1 MIRLKVILVL
11 LALECAFGPG
21 VQKGLTKPLPT
32 FSRDIAPIVFGHCT
46 SCHHPGGSGPFSLL
60 RYDDVRQRAS
70 QIAAVTASR
79 YMPPWLPEPGYG
91 RFAGDLRLGAAEIE
105 LFRQWAENGAA
116 EGDPKDLPRAPQY
129 NEGWQFGKPDL
140 VLRMPDAY
148 TLAAAGEDV
157 FRNFVIPIP
166 ATAVTSTRYV
176 RALEILPGNKRI
188 VHHANIII
196 DRSGEARRRDAEDP
210 DVGFAGMDINIA
222 TSSFEPESHF
232 LFWKPGTSEWS
243 EPEGMAWRLDKG
255 TDMVLNMHLQP
266 SGKTEPVQ
274 ASIGLYFTEKPP
286 VNFPMLLQ
294 LERDG
299 ALNIPPGARDFAI
312 TDELR
317 LPIDVDLLAVY
328 PHAHYLGKE
337 MKAWATTPS
346 GERHWIIW
354 IKDWDINWQAVY
366 RYEKPLHLPRGTVI
380 TMRYTY
386 DNSSANPRNPSRPP
400 RRVKAGNRS
409 VDEMGHLWI
418 QVLPKPGAPRANE
431 KGDPRLALQKAAME
445 ARLSKYPGDFT
456 AHFNLGAALASEGRQ
471 PQAIFHYREAL
482 KAKPRDVVTLQ
493 SLGAALQE
501 SGKTDDAVQCYR
513 QVLSIAPD
521 YADAHYNLGNVLLER
536 GLFAEAIAHLK
547 EVIRL
552 SPDDAGAYNSLGS
565 AYGMQGRLDEA
576 IAYFEKALKIDPN
589 HAQARE
595 NLQKARRR

>member
-11 LALECAFGPG
+11 LALDCAFGLG

-32 FSRDIAPIVFGHCT
+32 FNRDIAPIVFEHCA

-60 RYDDVRQRAS
+60 RYDDVRKRAS
-70 QIAAVTASR
+70 QIATVTASR

-91 RFAGDLRLGAAEIE
+91 RFAGDLRLGAADIE
-105 LFRQWAENGAA
+105 LFRQWAESGTA
-116 EGDPKDLPRAPQY
+116 EGDPKDLPPAPQY
-129 NEGWQFGKPDL
+129 AEGWQLGKPDL
-140 VLRMPDAY
+140 VLMMPEAY
-148 TLAAAGEDV
+148 TLTATGEDV
-157 FRNFVIPIP
+157 FRNFVIPVP
-166 ATAVTSTRYV
+166 ASAVTSTRYV
-176 RALEILPGNKRI
+176 RALEILPGNRRI

-210 DVGFAGMDINIA
+210 DVGFSGMDVNIA

-255 TDMVLNMHLQP
+255 TDLVLNMHLQP
-266 SGKTEPVQ
+266 SGKAEPVQ

-286 VNFPMLLQ
+286 VDFPMLLQ

-299 ALNIPPGARDFAI
+299 ALNIPPGTRDFAI
-312 TDELR
+312 SDELR
-317 LPIDVDLLAVY
+317 LPVDVDLLAVY

-337 MKAWATTPS
+337 MKAWATTPG
-346 GERHWIIW
+346 GERQWIIW

-386 DNSSANPRNPSRPP
+386 DNSASNPRNPSRPP

-418 QVLPKPGAPRANE
+418 QVLPKPQAPRANE
-431 KGDPRLALQKAAME
+431 KGDARLALQKVAMQ
-445 ARLSKYPGDFT
+445 ARLAKYPGDPT

-471 PQAIFHYREAL
+471 PQAILHYREAL

-501 SGKTDDAVQCYR
+501 SGKTDEAVQCYR
-513 QVLSIAPD
+513 QVLSLAPD
-521 YADAHYNLGNVLLER
+521 YADAHYNLGNILLER
-536 GLFAEAIAHLK
+536 RLFAEAITHLK

-576 IAYFEKALKIDPN
+576 IAFFEKALKIDPN

-595 NLQKARRR
+595 NLQKARQR